1 MAIMTPREVLAR
13 VGGFPRR
20 TFEPGATVLSQ
31 ATATG
36 RLLFLEDGVVD
47 VVLEDVFIARVAEPG
62 AVFGEV
68 AFLLDQLHSAGVI
81 AAERSSFHVVDDPE
95 AFLEAEPR
103 VAIYV
108 AQILA
113 RRLNAVNHLLAE
125 ARHRVA
131 EPDRPPA
138 YLLETLDRM
147 GHALQIHFPNEAGGG
162 RERGGGA

>member
-1 MAIMTPREVLAR
+1 MAIITSGEVLEK
-13 VGGFPRR
+13 VGSFPLS
-20 TFEPGATVLSQ
+20 TFEPGQAVLSQ

-36 RLLFLEDGVVD
+36 RLLFLRQGVVD
-47 VVLEDVFIARVAEPG
+47 VVLEDVFIARVAEPA

-68 AFLLDQLHSAGVI
+68 SFLLEQLHSAAVI
-81 AAERSSFHVVDDPE
+81 AAERSRFHVIEDPE

-125 ARHRVA
+125 ARHRVE

-138 YLLETLDRM
+138 DLMETLERM
-147 GHALQIHFPNEAGGG
+147 GHALQIRFPSDSGSG
-162 RERGGGA
+162 RE